1 MTFKSLYF
9 HELLSIKYHVGQSHV
24 EIKGYFVVYFDR
36 IAVFEVPYHWTPSN
50 GKAKHHFFG
59 LMDEMVVSH
68 PRSHSY
74 HHLQY
79 EQHGGYDSK
88 RQ

>member
-1 MTFKSLYF
+1 M
-9 HELLSIKYHVGQSHV
+9 GQSHV
-24 EIKGYFVVYFDR
+24 EIKDDSIAYFDR

-50 GKAKHHFFG
+50 GKAKYHFFG
-59 LMDEMVVSH
+59 LMDEMVVGH
-68 PRSHSY
+68 PSHSY

-79 EQHGGYDSK
+79 EQYGGYDSK